1 MVERA
6 IAALAVMGQTW
17 EESRPEESESN
28 ESREKW
34 AAGQATIGRAFAAL
48 LQQAWLTPLCTLVSL
63 SAFLN
68 CTDYRL

>member
-17 EESRPEESESN
+17 EDSRPEESESD

-34 AAGQATIGRAFAAL
+34 ATGKVAIARTFAAL

-68 CTDYRL
+68 